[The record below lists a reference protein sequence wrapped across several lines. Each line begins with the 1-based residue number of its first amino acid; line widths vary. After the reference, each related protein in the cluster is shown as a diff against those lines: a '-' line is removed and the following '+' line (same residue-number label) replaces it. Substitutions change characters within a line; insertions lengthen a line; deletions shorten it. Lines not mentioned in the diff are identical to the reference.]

1 MIPLINKSAG
11 YKVIK
16 ISEFLSKK
24 EYSDKKLVI
33 PVYQRPY
40 RWTAKN
46 IVDLLSDLYYQCKR
60 IGHRL
65 DSPDNPDNFYR
76 LGTVVL
82 HQHANKGGH
91 QTKADLVD
99 GQQRTLTLL
108 LIMKSA
114 IDSNRFTEQFDS
126 FTPLEIELPD
136 CSETQ
141 KNLSK
146 NYEIIRRYVHSPEFT
161 SEVLDFL
168 LNHCEVVQV
177 TLHDLSEAF
186 QFFDSQNARGL
197 DLNPHD
203 LLKAFHLR
211 EFPDSENL
219 LKQNVVE
226 SWEQQN
232 TKSLEVLFANYLYP
246 IRRWSLGKQA
256 VHFSKSEVNV
266 FKGMKLDSDSYPFQE
281 NLRIVHNTVDS
292 YNHHSHRLLDQQVM
306 VYPFQL
312 NQTLINGRRFF
323 EWVAHYQKMIQPLL
337 NKTIDSNSQEW
348 LYAITSRHHTKTGT
362 SIKEIAKRPTAFNI
376 FLVLNTDSP
385 EYAYKG
391 RSRRGDQYVRRMFDA
406 LVLCYY
412 DRFGGNDLPR
422 AIEYIFIWAYSLRL
436 EKKSVY
442 LESIE
447 KYIGTDNLFERLQ
460 QALSSVDFL
469 SKPLPQPKKVE
480 ATNVEG
486 IKELFAKLGYL
497 PT

>member
-1 MIPLINKSAG
+1 MTPSNVNSAG

-24 EYSDKKLVI
+24 EYLDKKLVI

-60 IGHRL
+60 IGHSL

-76 LGTVVL
+76 LGTAVL
-82 HQHANKGGH
+82 HQHTNNGSH

-114 IDSNRFTEQFDS
+114 IESNRFTEHFDS

-141 KNLSK
+141 ENLSK
-146 NYEIIRRYVHSPEFT
+146 NYELIKRYVDSPEFT

-168 LNHCEVVQV
+168 LNHCEIVQV
-177 TLHDLSEAF
+177 TLYDLSEAF

-211 EFPDSENL
+211 EFPDSESL

-232 TKSLEVLFANYLYP
+232 TKSLEILFANYLYP

-281 NLRIVHNTVDS
+281 NLRVVHNTVDS

-306 VYPFQL
+306 AYPFQL
-312 NQTLINGRRFF
+312 TQTLINGRRFF

-337 NKTIDSNSQEW
+337 NKNVGSNSQEW
-348 LYAITSRHHTKTGT
+348 LYTITSSHHTETGI

-376 FLVLNTDSP
+376 FLVLNTDLP
-385 EYAYKG
+385 EYSYKG

-412 DRFGGNDLPR
+412 DRFGGNYLPR

-447 KYIGTDNLFERLQ
+447 KHIGTDNLFERLQ
-460 QALSSVDFL
+460 QALSPVDFL
-469 SKPLPQPKKVE
+469 SKPLPQPKKVD

-497 PT
+497 PA

>member
-1 MIPLINKSAG
+1 MTSSNVNSAG

-24 EYSDKKLVI
+24 EYLDKKLVI

-65 DSPDNPDNFYR
+65 SSPDNPDDFYR

-82 HQHANKGGH
+82 HKYNNSEGH
-91 QTKADLVD
+91 QTQADLVD

-114 IDSNRFTEQFDS
+114 IESSRFTEQFDS

-141 KNLSK
+141 ENLSK
-146 NYEIIRRYVHSPEFT
+146 NYELIIRHVNSPEFT

-177 TLHDLSEAF
+177 TLYNLSEAF

-211 EFPDSENL
+211 EFPDSESI
-219 LKQNVVE
+219 LKQSVVE

-232 TKSLEVLFANYLYP
+232 TKNLELLFANYLYP

-281 NLRIVHNTVDS
+281 NLKIVHNTVDS
-292 YNHHSHRLLDQQVM
+292 YNHHAHRLIDQQKM
-306 VYPFQL
+306 AYPFQL
-312 NQTLINGRRFF
+312 TQTLINGRRFF
-323 EWVAHYQKMIQPLL
+323 EWVTHYQDMIQPLL
-337 NKTIDSNSQEW
+337 NKTINSDSQEW
-348 LYAITSRHHTKTGT
+348 LYTITSGHHAKTGT

-376 FLVLNTDSP
+376 FLVLNTDLP
-385 EYAYKG
+385 DYFYKG

-447 KYIGTDNLFERLQ
+447 KHIGTDNLFERLQ